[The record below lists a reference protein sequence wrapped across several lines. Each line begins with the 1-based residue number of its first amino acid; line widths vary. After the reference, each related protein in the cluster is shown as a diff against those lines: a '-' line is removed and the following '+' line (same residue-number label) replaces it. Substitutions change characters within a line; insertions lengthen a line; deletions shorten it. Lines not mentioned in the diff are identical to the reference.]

1 MEMNEPDTSLSRR
14 QEKNL
19 LKVAKAVARN
29 EFVNPQRE
37 GCPDSETLNLLA
49 RRRPSLAESAD
60 LIDHI
65 GTCSPC
71 FNEYS
76 RCRAAYKRGIRITY
90 ALASVAAVLFLAVVV
105 SRSWHSPRARPA
117 VPPTIVARSPMPA
130 EQAIPRVLDLR
141 MKGVSRGD
149 TPKRQLEGDP
159 LQLPRVKLS
168 LSILLPIGSE
178 DGMYDV
184 ALIGSSDQ
192 PLLTATGSAKLQDF
206 VEVLPVMLNLSDL
219 APGPY
224 ELRIRHVKAQWNA
237 YPISLE

>member
-1 MEMNEPDTSLSRR
+1 MEMNDSKKSLSRR

-19 LKVAKAVARN
+19 LKAADAVARS

-37 GCPDSETLNLLA
+37 GCPGSETLGLLA

-76 RCRAAYKRGIRITY
+76 RCRAVYKRSIRITY
-90 ALASVAAVLFLAVVV
+90 ALASAAAVVLLAVAI
-105 SRSWHSPRARPA
+105 SRSWQSPPGHPA
-117 VPPTIVARSPMPA
+117 GPPTAVARSP
-130 EQAIPRVLDLR
+130 IPEVHATPLVLDLR
-141 MKGVSRGD
+141 MKGVSRSD
-149 TPKRQLEGDP
+149 TPNRQLDGDP
-159 LQLPRVKLS
+159 PRLPRGKLS

-184 ALIGSSDQ
+184 ALIDSSRQ

-206 VEVLPVMLNLSDL
+206 VEVLPVMLNLADL
-219 APGPY
+219 PPGPY
-224 ELRIRHVKAQWNA
+224 ELRIRRAQTPWNA
-237 YPISLE
+237 YPILLE